1 MTRRILPS
9 KPLKKISKTGNV
21 LIKRKTRG
29 EYLKTQKHADELSA
43 DFAQRLPQW
52 WHKKNLGKKPV
63 VVCEKC
69 HAVYYDEHWHTWS
82 TAKKLVDLLL
92 KRQMI
97 KETLCAECANILRG
111 HEGTDG
117 YEGEV
122 MLYGLTDAKEKTEI
136 LNLAR
141 NVGKRAA
148 LRDPEDQ
155 IIKIEDRGESAR
167 ITTTEN
173 QLAVSIGK
181 QVARAHKGGKLEIK
195 FSEVDH
201 LVRVVWRRA

>member
-9 KPLKKISKTGNV
+9 QPVKKSDG
-21 LIKRKTRG
+21 LRKRKTRG
-29 EYLKTQKHADELSA
+29 EYLKTRKHADELSA
-43 DFAQRLPQW
+43 DFAKRVPEW
-52 WHKKNLGKKPV
+52 WHKKNLGKEPV
-63 VVCEKC
+63 LVCERC

-92 KRQMI
+92 KKQMI
-97 KETLCAECANILRG
+97 KEILCSECANIKRG
-111 HEGTDG
+111 HGGVES

-122 MLYGLTDAKEKTEI
+122 LLRGLTDSKEKTEI
-136 LNLAR
+136 FNLVR
-141 NVGKRAA
+141 NVGKRAT

-173 QLAVSIGK
+173 QLAISIGK
-181 QVARAHKGGKLEIK
+181 QVARSHKGGILEIK
-195 FSEVDH
+195 FSETDYPA
-201 LVRVVWRRA
+201 RVVWTRK